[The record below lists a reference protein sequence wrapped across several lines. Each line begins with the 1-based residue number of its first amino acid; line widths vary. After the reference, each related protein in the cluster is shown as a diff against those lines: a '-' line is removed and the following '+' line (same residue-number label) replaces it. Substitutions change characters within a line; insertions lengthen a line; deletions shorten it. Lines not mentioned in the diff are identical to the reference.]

1 MSSVLTSFLV
11 GIGWDTSS
19 FDQGTKHIESS
30 MGSVKSSVLQTAASI
45 GTLTALTGA
54 GLKFAKSTSEIDN
67 FTRSIGVG
75 RSDLLAFGGAL
86 QGMGGD
92 ADSAIGILTSLEQK
106 RASILT
112 GETGWIAPAARAGI
126 DTNSILQAT
135 DSLDAVLRLSD
146 QFQQLSAQQ
155 RLNAADALGFDPA
168 TVAFL
173 SQGRDVVEAT
183 LNQYRDARPLVDGLT
198 EASRDLTQEWSRLEA
213 LAGGIGDKVQ
223 SKLIPA
229 ITQATTVVTEFLNA
243 NKQAIDAGIEKY
255 GTPENI
261 EAASVAAAGA
271 GVSTAG
277 AVAGSLLQRFGLT
290 GTGSLV
296 AGGARLAGG
305 VGIAYGVADIAS
317 REINNALIGYDWYR
331 EADRWLGQATM
342 NATGYSAVG
351 KWDFAP
357 EGDPRLGGMTRDSW
371 WDFGN
376 VYEGVSRE
384 SLYQFTAPD
393 SAWTPGYGSGPKP
406 QPTTINV
413 NATLEMDGKVLA
425 DKVLSVVSDSNQAAL
440 DDLQSTTER

>member
-11 GIGWDTSS
+11 GIGWDTSG

-92 ADSAIGILTSLEQK
+92 ADSAMGILTSLEQK

-112 GETGWIAPAARAGI
+112 GDTGWIPTAARAGI
-126 DTNSILQAT
+126 NTDDILQAS

-146 QFQQLSAQQ
+146 QFKNLSAQQ

-183 LNQYRDARPLVDGLT
+183 LNQYRGARPLVDGLT

-255 GTPENI
+255 GTPDNI
-261 EAASVAAAGA
+261 EAAGVAAAGA

-305 VGIAYGVADIAS
+305 AGVAYGVSDIAS
-317 REINNALIGYDWYR
+317 RFADEQLQQIPGYQELDAAFTRKAY
-331 EADRWLGQATM
+331 DV
-342 NATGYSAVG
+342 TG
-351 KWDFAP
+351 WDLS
-357 EGDPRLGGMTRDSW
+357 R
-371 WDFGN
+371 GN
-376 VYEGVSRE
+376 VYEGTARE
-384 SLYQFTAPD
+384 PLYQFTAPD

>member
-11 GIGWDTSS
+11 GIGWDTSG

-112 GETGWIAPAARAGI
+112 GDTGWIPTAARAGI
-126 DTNSILQAT
+126 DTNAILQAS

-146 QFQQLSAQQ
+146 QFQNLSAQQ

-198 EASRDLTQEWSRLEA
+198 EASRDLTQEWSQLEA

-261 EAASVAAAGA
+261 EAAGVAAAGA

-296 AGGARLAGG
+296 AGGARLVGG
-305 VGIAYGVADIAS
+305 AGIAYGVADIAS
-317 REINNALIGYDWYR
+317 RFADEQLQQIPGYQELDAAFTRKAY
-331 EADRWLGQATM
+331 DV
-342 NATGYSAVG
+342 TG
-351 KWDFAP
+351 WDLS
-357 EGDPRLGGMTRDSW
+357 R
-371 WDFGN
+371 GN

>member
-11 GIGWDTSS
+11 GIGWDTSG

-45 GTLTALTGA
+45 ATLSALTGA

-86 QGMGGD
+86 QGIGGD
-92 ADSAIGILTSLEQK
+92 ADAAMGVLTSLEQK

-126 DTNSILQAT
+126 DTNAILQAT
-135 DSLDAVLRLSD
+135 DSLDAILRLSD
-146 QFQQLSAQQ
+146 QFKNAAPQQ
-155 RLNAADALGFDPA
+155 RLNMADALGFDPA

-173 SQGRDVVEAT
+173 SQGRDVVSAT
-183 LNQYRDARPLVDGLT
+183 LDQYRDARPLVDGLT

-229 ITQATTVVTEFLNA
+229 ITQATTVVGDFLSA

-261 EAASVAAAGA
+261 ESASVAAAGA

-290 GTGSLV
+290 SVGSLV

-305 VGIAYGVADIAS
+305 VGIAYGVSDIAS
-317 REINNALIGYDWYR
+317 RFADEQLQQIPGYQELDAAFTRKAY
-331 EADRWLGQATM
+331 DV
-342 NATGYSAVG
+342 TG
-351 KWDFAP
+351 WDLS
-357 EGDPRLGGMTRDSW
+357 R
-371 WDFGN
+371 GN

-384 SLYQFTAPD
+384 SLFPD
-393 SAWTPGYGSGPKP
+393 MSTWMSGGFGMQATPARP
-406 QPTTINV
+406 QPTVVNV

-425 DKVLSVVSDSNQAAL
+425 EKVLSVVSDSNQAAL

>member
-11 GIGWDTSS
+11 GIGWDTSG

-30 MGSVKSSVLQTAASI
+30 MGSVKSSVLQAAASI

-92 ADSAIGILTSLEQK
+92 ADSAMGILTSLEQK

-112 GETGWIAPAARAGI
+112 GDTGWIAPAARAGI

-198 EASRDLTQEWSRLEA
+198 ESSRDLTQEWSRLEA

-271 GVSTAG
+271 GVSTVG

-305 VGIAYGVADIAS
+305 AGIAYGVADIAS
-317 REINNALIGYDWYR
+317 RFADEQLQQIPGYQELDAAFTRKVY
-331 EADRWLGQATM
+331 DV
-342 NATGYSAVG
+342 TG
-351 KWDFAP
+351 WDLS
-357 EGDPRLGGMTRDSW
+357 R
-371 WDFGN
+371 GN

>member
-11 GIGWDTSS
+11 GIGWDTSG

-296 AGGARLAGG
+296 AGGARLVGG
-305 VGIAYGVADIAS
+305 AGIAYGVADIAS
-317 REINNALIGYDWYR
+317 RFADEQLQQIPGYQELDAAFTRKAY
-331 EADRWLGQATM
+331 DV
-342 NATGYSAVG
+342 TG
-351 KWDFAP
+351 WDLS
-357 EGDPRLGGMTRDSW
+357 R
-371 WDFGN
+371 GN
-376 VYEGVSRE
+376 VYEGTARE
-384 SLYQFTAPD
+384 PLYQFTAPD

>member
-296 AGGARLAGG
+296 AGGARLVGG
-305 VGIAYGVADIAS
+305 AGIAYGVADIAS
-317 REINNALIGYDWYR
+317 RFADEQLQQIPGYQELDAAFTRKAY
-331 EADRWLGQATM
+331 DV
-342 NATGYSAVG
+342 TG
-351 KWDFAP
+351 WDLS
-357 EGDPRLGGMTRDSW
+357 R
-371 WDFGN
+371 GN

>member
-45 GTLTALTGA
+45 ATLSALTGA
-54 GLKFAKSTSEIDN
+54 GLRFAETTSQIDN

-261 EAASVAAAGA
+261 EAASVTAAGA

-296 AGGARLAGG
+296 AGGARLVGG
-305 VGIAYGVADIAS
+305 AGIAYGVADIAS
-317 REINNALIGYDWYR
+317 RFADEQLQQIPGYQELDAAFTRKAY
-331 EADRWLGQATM
+331 DV
-342 NATGYSAVG
+342 TG
-351 KWDFAP
+351 WDLS
-357 EGDPRLGGMTRDSW
+357 R
-371 WDFGN
+371 GN

>member
-11 GIGWDTSS
+11 GIGWDTSG

-92 ADSAIGILTSLEQK
+92 ADSAMGILTSLEQK

-112 GETGWIAPAARAGI
+112 GETGWIAPAASAGI

-243 NKQAIDAGIEKY
+243 NKKAIDAGIEKY

-271 GVSTAG
+271 GVSTVG

-305 VGIAYGVADIAS
+305 AGVAYGVSDIAS
-317 REINNALIGYDWYR
+317 RFADEQLQQVPGYQELDAAFTRKAY
-331 EADRWLGQATM
+331 DV
-342 NATGYSAVG
+342 TG
-351 KWDFAP
+351 WDLS
-357 EGDPRLGGMTRDSW
+357 R
-371 WDFGN
+371 GN
-376 VYEGVSRE
+376 VYEGTARE
-384 SLYQFTAPD
+384 PLYQFTAPD

>member
-11 GIGWDTSS
+11 GIGWDTSG

-75 RSDLLAFGGAL
+75 RSDLMAFGGAL

-296 AGGARLAGG
+296 AGGARLVGG
-305 VGIAYGVADIAS
+305 AGIAYGVADIAS
-317 REINNALIGYDWYR
+317 RFADEQLQQIPGYQELDAAFTRKAY
-331 EADRWLGQATM
+331 DV
-342 NATGYSAVG
+342 TGLDLS
-351 KWDFAP
+351 
-357 EGDPRLGGMTRDSW
+357 R
-371 WDFGN
+371 GN
-376 VYEGVSRE
+376 VYEGTARE
-384 SLYQFTAPD
+384 PLYQFTAPD
-393 SAWTPGYGSGPKP
+393 SAWTPGYASGPKP

>member
-1 MSSVLTSFLV
+1 MSSTLTNFLV

-45 GTLTALTGA
+45 ASVAALTGA
-54 GLKFAKSTSEIDN
+54 GVKFAKSTSEIDN

-92 ADSAIGILTSLEQK
+92 ADSAMGILTSLEQK

-112 GETGWIAPAARAGI
+112 GETGWIPTAARAGI
-126 DTNSILQAT
+126 NTDDILQAS

-146 QFQQLSAQQ
+146 QFQNLSAQQ

-198 EASRDLTQEWSRLEA
+198 EASRDLTQQWSRLEA

-243 NKQAIDAGIEKY
+243 NKEAIDAGIEKY

-261 EAASVAAAGA
+261 EAAGVAAAGA
-271 GVSTAG
+271 GVTTGG
-277 AVAGSLLQRFGLT
+277 AVAGSLLQRLGLT

-305 VGIAYGVADIAS
+305 AGIAYGVSDIAS
-317 REINNALIGYDWYR
+317 RFADEQLRQIPGYQELDAAFTRKVY
-331 EADRWLGQATM
+331 DV
-342 NATGYSAVG
+342 TG
-351 KWDFAP
+351 WDLS
-357 EGDPRLGGMTRDSW
+357 R
-371 WDFGN
+371 GN

-406 QPTTINV
+406 QPTVVTV

>member
-296 AGGARLAGG
+296 AGGARLVGG
-305 VGIAYGVADIAS
+305 AGIAYGVADIAS
-317 REINNALIGYDWYR
+317 RFADEQLQQIPGYQELDAAFTRKAY
-331 EADRWLGQATM
+331 DV
-342 NATGYSAVG
+342 TGLDLS
-351 KWDFAP
+351 
-357 EGDPRLGGMTRDSW
+357 R
-371 WDFGN
+371 GN

>member
-11 GIGWDTSS
+11 GIGWDTSN

-243 NKQAIDAGIEKY
+243 NKQAIDAGIDKY

-296 AGGARLAGG
+296 AGGARLVGG
-305 VGIAYGVADIAS
+305 AGIAYGVADIAS
-317 REINNALIGYDWYR
+317 RFADEQLQQIPGYQELDAAFTRKAY
-331 EADRWLGQATM
+331 DV
-342 NATGYSAVG
+342 TGLDLS
-351 KWDFAP
+351 
-357 EGDPRLGGMTRDSW
+357 R
-371 WDFGN
+371 GN
-376 VYEGVSRE
+376 VYEGTARE
-384 SLYQFTAPD
+384 PLYQFTAPD
-393 SAWTPGYGSGPKP
+393 SAWAPGYGSGPKP

>member
-11 GIGWDTSS
+11 GIGWDTSG

-30 MGSVKSSVLQTAASI
+30 MGSVKSSVLQAAASI

-92 ADSAIGILTSLEQK
+92 ADSAMGILTSLEQK

-112 GETGWIAPAARAGI
+112 GEMGWIAPAARAGI

-173 SQGRDVVEAT
+173 SQGRDVVDAT

-296 AGGARLAGG
+296 AGGSRLAGG
-305 VGIAYGVADIAS
+305 AGVAYGVSDIAS
-317 REINNALIGYDWYR
+317 RFADEQLQQIPGYQELDAAFTRKAY
-331 EADRWLGQATM
+331 DV
-342 NATGYSAVG
+342 TG
-351 KWDFAP
+351 WDLS
-357 EGDPRLGGMTRDSW
+357 R
-371 WDFGN
+371 GN

>member
-11 GIGWDTSS
+11 GIGWDTSG

-296 AGGARLAGG
+296 AGGARLVGG
-305 VGIAYGVADIAS
+305 AGIAYGVADIAS
-317 REINNALIGYDWYR
+317 RFADEQLQQIPGYQELDAAFTRKAY
-331 EADRWLGQATM
+331 DV
-342 NATGYSAVG
+342 TG
-351 KWDFAP
+351 WDLS
-357 EGDPRLGGMTRDSW
+357 R
-371 WDFGN
+371 GN

-393 SAWTPGYGSGPKP
+393 SAWTPGFGSGPKP

>member
-11 GIGWDTSS
+11 GIGWDTSG

-30 MGSVKSSVLQTAASI
+30 MGSVKSSVLQAAASI
-45 GTLTALTGA
+45 ATLSALTGA

-92 ADSAIGILTSLEQK
+92 ADSAMGILTSLEQK

-229 ITQATTVVTEFLNA
+229 ITKATTVATEFLNA

-271 GVSTAG
+271 GVSTVG

-305 VGIAYGVADIAS
+305 AGIAYGVSDIAS
-317 REINNALIGYDWYR
+317 RFADEQLQQIPGYQELDAAFTRKAY
-331 EADRWLGQATM
+331 DV
-342 NATGYSAVG
+342 TGLDLS
-351 KWDFAP
+351 
-357 EGDPRLGGMTRDSW
+357 R
-371 WDFGN
+371 GN

>member
-11 GIGWDTSS
+11 GIGWDTSG

-155 RLNAADALGFDPA
+155 RLNSADALGFDPA

-296 AGGARLAGG
+296 AGGARLVGG
-305 VGIAYGVADIAS
+305 AGIAYGVADIAS
-317 REINNALIGYDWYR
+317 RFADEQLQQIPGYQELDAAFTRKAY
-331 EADRWLGQATM
+331 DV
-342 NATGYSAVG
+342 TG
-351 KWDFAP
+351 WDLS
-357 EGDPRLGGMTRDSW
+357 R
-371 WDFGN
+371 GN
-376 VYEGVSRE
+376 VYEGTARE
-384 SLYQFTAPD
+384 PLYQFTAPD

>member
-11 GIGWDTSS
+11 GIGWDTSG

-45 GTLTALTGA
+45 ATLSALTGA

-92 ADSAIGILTSLEQK
+92 ADSAMGILTSLEQK

-271 GVSTAG
+271 GVSTVG

-305 VGIAYGVADIAS
+305 VGIAYGVSDIAARFADEQLQQIPGYQELDAAFTRKAYDVTGWDLS
-317 REINNALIGYDWYR
+317 R
-331 EADRWLGQATM
+331 
-342 NATGYSAVG
+342 
-351 KWDFAP
+351 
-357 EGDPRLGGMTRDSW
+357 
-371 WDFGN
+371 GN

-384 SLYQFTAPD
+384 SLYQFTSPD

>member
-11 GIGWDTSS
+11 GIGWDTSG

-92 ADSAIGILTSLEQK
+92 ADSAMGILTSLEQK

-305 VGIAYGVADIAS
+305 AGIAYGVSDIAS
-317 REINNALIGYDWYR
+317 RFADEQLQQIPGYQELDAAFTRKAY
-331 EADRWLGQATM
+331 DV
-342 NATGYSAVG
+342 TG
-351 KWDFAP
+351 WDLS
-357 EGDPRLGGMTRDSW
+357 R
-371 WDFGN
+371 GN

>member
-11 GIGWDTSS
+11 GIGWDTSG

-198 EASRDLTQEWSRLEA
+198 EASRDLTQEWSQLEA
-213 LAGGIGDKVQ
+213 LAGGIGDKIQ

-229 ITQATTVVTEFLNA
+229 ITDATGKVNEFLRA
-243 NKQAIDAGIEKY
+243 NKQAIDAGIDKY
-255 GTPENI
+255 VTPENV
-261 EAASVAAAGA
+261 EAAGVAAAGA

-296 AGGARLAGG
+296 AGGARLVGG
-305 VGIAYGVADIAS
+305 AGIAYGVADIAS
-317 REINNALIGYDWYR
+317 RFADEQLQQIPGYQELDAAFTRKAY
-331 EADRWLGQATM
+331 DV
-342 NATGYSAVG
+342 TG
-351 KWDFAP
+351 WDLS
-357 EGDPRLGGMTRDSW
+357 R
-371 WDFGN
+371 GN

>member
-11 GIGWDTSS
+11 GIGWDTSG

-229 ITQATTVVTEFLNA
+229 ITQATGKVNEFLTA

-261 EAASVAAAGA
+261 EAAGVAAAGA

-290 GTGSLV
+290 GTGSMV

-305 VGIAYGVADIAS
+305 VGIAYGVSDIAS
-317 REINNALIGYDWYR
+317 RFADEQLQQIPGYQELDAAFTRKAY
-331 EADRWLGQATM
+331 DV
-342 NATGYSAVG
+342 TGLDLS
-351 KWDFAP
+351 
-357 EGDPRLGGMTRDSW
+357 R
-371 WDFGN
+371 GN

-413 NATLEMDGKVLA
+413 NATLEIDGKVLA

>member
-11 GIGWDTSS
+11 GIGWDTSG

-45 GTLTALTGA
+45 ATLTALTGA

-92 ADSAIGILTSLEQK
+92 ADSAMGILTSLEQK

-112 GETGWIAPAARAGI
+112 GDTGWIPTAARAGI
-126 DTNSILQAT
+126 NTDDILQAS

-146 QFQQLSAQQ
+146 QFKNAAPQQ
-155 RLNAADALGFDPA
+155 RLNMADALGFDPA

-198 EASRDLTQEWSRLEA
+198 ESSRDLTQEWSRLEA

-229 ITQATTVVTEFLNA
+229 ITQATTVVGDFLSA
-243 NKQAIDAGIEKY
+243 NKQAIDAGIDKY

-261 EAASVAAAGA
+261 ESAGVAAAGA
-271 GVSTAG
+271 GVTTGG
-277 AVAGSLLQRFGLT
+277 AVVGSLLQRFGLT

-305 VGIAYGVADIAS
+305 AGIAYGVSDIAS
-317 REINNALIGYDWYR
+317 RFADEQLRQIPGYQELDAAFTRKAY
-331 EADRWLGQATM
+331 DV
-342 NATGYSAVG
+342 TG
-351 KWDFAP
+351 WDLS
-357 EGDPRLGGMTRDSW
+357 R
-371 WDFGN
+371 GN
-376 VYEGVSRE
+376 VYEGTARE
-384 SLYQFTAPD
+384 PLYQFTAPD

>member
-11 GIGWDTSS
+11 GIGWDTSG

-243 NKQAIDAGIEKY
+243 NKQAIDAGIDKY

-296 AGGARLAGG
+296 AGGARLVGG
-305 VGIAYGVADIAS
+305 AGIAYGVADIAS
-317 REINNALIGYDWYR
+317 RFADEQLQQIPGYQELDAAFTRKAY
-331 EADRWLGQATM
+331 DV
-342 NATGYSAVG
+342 TG
-351 KWDFAP
+351 WDLS
-357 EGDPRLGGMTRDSW
+357 R
-371 WDFGN
+371 GN

>member
-92 ADSAIGILTSLEQK
+92 ADSAMGILTSLEQK

-271 GVSTAG
+271 GVSTVG

-305 VGIAYGVADIAS
+305 AGVAYGVSDIAS
-317 REINNALIGYDWYR
+317 RFADEQLQQIPGYQELDAAFTRKAY
-331 EADRWLGQATM
+331 DV
-342 NATGYSAVG
+342 TG
-351 KWDFAP
+351 WDLS
-357 EGDPRLGGMTRDSW
+357 R
-371 WDFGN
+371 GN

>member
-11 GIGWDTSS
+11 GIGWDTSG

-112 GETGWIAPAARAGI
+112 GETGWIPTAARAGI
-126 DTNSILQAT
+126 DTNAILQAT

-183 LNQYRDARPLVDGLT
+183 LNQYRDARPPVDGLT

-296 AGGARLAGG
+296 AGGARLVGG
-305 VGIAYGVADIAS
+305 AGIAYGVADIAS
-317 REINNALIGYDWYR
+317 RFADEQLQQIPGYQELDAAFTRKAY
-331 EADRWLGQATM
+331 DV
-342 NATGYSAVG
+342 TGLDLS
-351 KWDFAP
+351 
-357 EGDPRLGGMTRDSW
+357 R
-371 WDFGN
+371 GN

>member
-11 GIGWDTSS
+11 GIGWDTSG

-30 MGSVKSSVLQTAASI
+30 MGSVKSSVLQAAASI

-92 ADSAIGILTSLEQK
+92 ADSAMGILTSLEQK

-229 ITQATTVVTEFLNA
+229 ITKATTVATEFLNA

-271 GVSTAG
+271 GVSTVG

-305 VGIAYGVADIAS
+305 AGIAYGVSDIAS
-317 REINNALIGYDWYR
+317 RFADEQLQQIPGYQELDAAFTRKAY
-331 EADRWLGQATM
+331 DV
-342 NATGYSAVG
+342 TG
-351 KWDFAP
+351 WDLS
-357 EGDPRLGGMTRDSW
+357 R
-371 WDFGN
+371 GN

>member
-11 GIGWDTSS
+11 GIGWDTSG

-135 DSLDAVLRLSD
+135 DPLDAVLRLSD

-213 LAGGIGDKVQ
+213 LVGGIGDKVQ

-229 ITQATTVVTEFLNA
+229 ITKATTVVTEFLNA

-305 VGIAYGVADIAS
+305 VGIAYGVSDIAARLIDEQLQQIPGYQESDAAFTRKAYDVTGWDLS
-317 REINNALIGYDWYR
+317 R
-331 EADRWLGQATM
+331 
-342 NATGYSAVG
+342 
-351 KWDFAP
+351 
-357 EGDPRLGGMTRDSW
+357 
-371 WDFGN
+371 GN
-376 VYEGVSRE
+376 VYEGTARE
-384 SLYQFTAPD
+384 PLYQFTAPD

>member
-45 GTLTALTGA
+45 ATLSALTGA
-54 GLKFAKSTSEIDN
+54 GLRFAETTSQIDN

-92 ADSAIGILTSLEQK
+92 ADSAMGILTSLEQK

-296 AGGARLAGG
+296 AGGARLVGG
-305 VGIAYGVADIAS
+305 AGIAYGVADIAS
-317 REINNALIGYDWYR
+317 RFADEQLQQIPGYQELDAAFTRKAY
-331 EADRWLGQATM
+331 DV
-342 NATGYSAVG
+342 TG
-351 KWDFAP
+351 WDLS
-357 EGDPRLGGMTRDSW
+357 R
-371 WDFGN
+371 GN

>member
-11 GIGWDTSS
+11 GIGWDTSG

-92 ADSAIGILTSLEQK
+92 ADSAMGILTSLEQK

-112 GETGWIAPAARAGI
+112 GDTGWIPTAARAGI
-126 DTNSILQAT
+126 NTDDILQAS

-146 QFQQLSAQQ
+146 QFKNLSAQQ

-183 LNQYRDARPLVDGLT
+183 LNQYRGARPLVDGLT

-255 GTPENI
+255 GTPDNI
-261 EAASVAAAGA
+261 EAAGVAAAGA

-305 VGIAYGVADIAS
+305 AGIAYGVSDIAS
-317 REINNALIGYDWYR
+317 RFADEQLQQIPGYQELDAAFTRKAY
-331 EADRWLGQATM
+331 DV
-342 NATGYSAVG
+342 TG
-351 KWDFAP
+351 WDLS
-357 EGDPRLGGMTRDSW
+357 R
-371 WDFGN
+371 GN
-376 VYEGVSRE
+376 VYEGIARE
-384 SLYQFTAPD
+384 SLFPD
-393 SAWTPGYGSGPKP
+393 MSTWMSGGFGMQATPARP

>member
-11 GIGWDTSS
+11 GIGWDTSG

-183 LNQYRDARPLVDGLT
+183 LNQYRDARPPVDGLT

-229 ITQATTVVTEFLNA
+229 ITDATGKVNEFLRA
-243 NKQAIDAGIEKY
+243 NKQAIDAGIDKY

-296 AGGARLAGG
+296 AGGARLVGG
-305 VGIAYGVADIAS
+305 AGIAYGVADIAS
-317 REINNALIGYDWYR
+317 RFADEQLQQIPGYQELDAAFTRKAY
-331 EADRWLGQATM
+331 DV
-342 NATGYSAVG
+342 TGLDLS
-351 KWDFAP
+351 
-357 EGDPRLGGMTRDSW
+357 R
-371 WDFGN
+371 GN
-376 VYEGVSRE
+376 VYEGTARE
-384 SLYQFTAPD
+384 PLYQFTAPD

-425 DKVLSVVSDSNQAAL
+425 DKVLSVVSDSNHAAL

>member
-11 GIGWDTSS
+11 GIGWDTSG

-92 ADSAIGILTSLEQK
+92 ADSAMGILTSLEQK

-112 GETGWIAPAARAGI
+112 GEMGWIAPAARAGI

-155 RLNAADALGFDPA
+155 RLNAADALGFAPA

-229 ITQATTVVTEFLNA
+229 ITKATTVATEFLNA

-271 GVSTAG
+271 GVSTVG

-305 VGIAYGVADIAS
+305 AGIAYGVSDIAS
-317 REINNALIGYDWYR
+317 RFADEQFRQIPGYQELDAAFTRKAY
-331 EADRWLGQATM
+331 DV
-342 NATGYSAVG
+342 TG
-351 KWDFAP
+351 WDLS
-357 EGDPRLGGMTRDSW
+357 R
-371 WDFGN
+371 GN

-393 SAWTPGYGSGPKP
+393 SAWTPGYGSGPKQ

>member
-1 MSSVLTSFLV
+1 
-11 GIGWDTSS
+11 
-19 FDQGTKHIESS
+19 
-30 MGSVKSSVLQTAASI
+30 
-45 GTLTALTGA
+45 
-54 GLKFAKSTSEIDN
+54 
-67 FTRSIGVG
+67 
-75 RSDLLAFGGAL
+75 L

-92 ADSAIGILTSLEQK
+92 ADSAMGILTSLEQK

-112 GETGWIAPAARAGI
+112 GYTGWIPTAARAGI
-126 DTNSILQAT
+126 NTDDILQAT

-146 QFQQLSAQQ
+146 QFQNLSAQQ

-173 SQGRDVVEAT
+173 SQGRDVVSAT
-183 LNQYRDARPLVDGLT
+183 LNQYRDARPPVDGLT

-229 ITQATTVVTEFLNA
+229 ITEATGIVNEFLTA
-243 NKQAIDAGIEKY
+243 NKEAIDAGIDKY

-261 EAASVAAAGA
+261 QSAGVVAAGA
-271 GVSTAG
+271 GVTTG
-277 AVAGSLLQRFGLT
+277 GVVAGSLLQRLGLT

-305 VGIAYGVADIAS
+305 AGIAYGVSDIVS
-317 REINNALIGYDWYR
+317 REIADLLGDYEWYKQN
-331 EADRWLGQATM
+331 DIWLSQQM
-342 NATGYSAVG
+342 LNATGYAAVRA
-351 KWDFAP
+351 WEFAP

-371 WDFGN
+371 WDFG
-376 VYEGVSRE
+376 
-384 SLYQFTAPD
+384 P
-393 SAWTPGYGSGPKP
+393 GSGFGMQPTPPRP

>member
-92 ADSAIGILTSLEQK
+92 ADSAMGILTSLEQK

-271 GVSTAG
+271 GVSTVG

-296 AGGARLAGG
+296 AGGARLVGGAG
-305 VGIAYGVADIAS
+305 VAYGVSDIAS
-317 REINNALIGYDWYR
+317 RFADEQLQQIPGYQELDAAFTRKAY
-331 EADRWLGQATM
+331 DV
-342 NATGYSAVG
+342 TG
-351 KWDFAP
+351 WDLS
-357 EGDPRLGGMTRDSW
+357 R
-371 WDFGN
+371 GN

-384 SLYQFTAPD
+384 SLYQFTPPD

>member
-11 GIGWDTSS
+11 GIGWDTSG

-30 MGSVKSSVLQTAASI
+30 MGSVKSSMLQTAASI

-243 NKQAIDAGIEKY
+243 NKQAIDAGIDKY

-296 AGGARLAGG
+296 AGGARLVGG
-305 VGIAYGVADIAS
+305 AGIAYGVADIAS
-317 REINNALIGYDWYR
+317 RFADEQLQQIPGYQELDAAFTRKAY
-331 EADRWLGQATM
+331 DV
-342 NATGYSAVG
+342 TGLDLS
-351 KWDFAP
+351 
-357 EGDPRLGGMTRDSW
+357 R
-371 WDFGN
+371 GN

>member
-11 GIGWDTSS
+11 GIGWDTSG

-92 ADSAIGILTSLEQK
+92 ADSAMGILTSLEQK

-229 ITQATTVVTEFLNA
+229 ITKATTVATEFLNA

-271 GVSTAG
+271 GVSTVG

-305 VGIAYGVADIAS
+305 AGIAYGVSDIAS
-317 REINNALIGYDWYR
+317 RFADEQLQQIPGYQELDAAFTRKAY
-331 EADRWLGQATM
+331 DV
-342 NATGYSAVG
+342 TGLDLS
-351 KWDFAP
+351 
-357 EGDPRLGGMTRDSW
+357 R
-371 WDFGN
+371 GN

>member
-11 GIGWDTSS
+11 GIGWDTSN

-45 GTLTALTGA
+45 ATLTAMTGA
-54 GLKFAKSTSEIDN
+54 GLKFAKTTSEIDN

-92 ADSAIGILTSLEQK
+92 ADSAMGILTSLEQK

-126 DTNSILQAT
+126 DTNAILQAT

-146 QFQQLSAQQ
+146 QFKNAAPQQ
-155 RLNAADALGFDPA
+155 RLNMADALGFDPA

-173 SQGRDVVEAT
+173 SQGRTVVEAT
-183 LNQYRDARPLVDGLT
+183 LNQYRDARPPVDGLV
-198 EASRDLTQEWSRLEA
+198 ESSRDLTQEWSRLEA
-213 LAGGIGDKVQ
+213 LAGGIGDKIQ

-229 ITQATTVVTEFLNA
+229 ITDVTSEVNEFLTANKNVINEGIDEHFGAIATSVALLAAGSTMGTIAKLATYIPAIGGGLSMAATAASSMAMLGAAGVVGWNVGTEIRESGVLDTVV
-243 NKQAIDAGIEKY
+243 QQIGY
-255 GTPENI
+255 ENYQQFFNYRMDQ
-261 EAASVAAAGA
+261 
-271 GVSTAG
+271 
-277 AVAGSLLQRFGLT
+277 LLGNNVTGMNPGEGPLFGLL
-290 GTGSLV
+290 S
-296 AGGARLAGG
+296 GGADAPG
-305 VGIAYGVADIAS
+305 
-317 REINNALIGYDWYR
+317 ALTSGW
-331 EADRWLGQATM
+331 GFQPT
-342 NATGYSAVG
+342 
-351 KWDFAP
+351 P
-357 EGDPRLGGMTRDSW
+357 PR
-371 WDFGN
+371 
-376 VYEGVSRE
+376 
-384 SLYQFTAPD
+384 
-393 SAWTPGYGSGPKP
+393 P

>member
-1 MSSVLTSFLV
+1 MSSTLTNFLV

-45 GTLTALTGA
+45 ATLSALTGA

-92 ADSAIGILTSLEQK
+92 ADSAMGILTSLEQK

-112 GETGWIAPAARAGI
+112 GDTGWIPTAARAGI
-126 DTNSILQAT
+126 NTDDILQAS

-146 QFQQLSAQQ
+146 QFKNAAPQQ
-155 RLNAADALGFDPA
+155 RLNMADALGFDPA

-183 LNQYRDARPLVDGLT
+183 LDQYRNARPLVDGLT

-261 EAASVAAAGA
+261 ESAGVAAAGA

-305 VGIAYGVADIAS
+305 AGIAYGVSDIAS
-317 REINNALIGYDWYR
+317 RFADEQLRQIPGYQELDAAFTRKAY
-331 EADRWLGQATM
+331 DV
-342 NATGYSAVG
+342 TG
-351 KWDFAP
+351 WDLS
-357 EGDPRLGGMTRDSW
+357 R
-371 WDFGN
+371 GN

>member
-11 GIGWDTSS
+11 GIGWDTSG

-229 ITQATTVVTEFLNA
+229 ITQATTVVTEFLRA
-243 NKQAIDAGIEKY
+243 NKQAIDAGIDKY

-296 AGGARLAGG
+296 AGGARLVGG
-305 VGIAYGVADIAS
+305 AGIAYGVADIAS
-317 REINNALIGYDWYR
+317 RFADEQLQQIPGYQELDAAFTRKAY
-331 EADRWLGQATM
+331 DV
-342 NATGYSAVG
+342 TGLDLS
-351 KWDFAP
+351 
-357 EGDPRLGGMTRDSW
+357 R
-371 WDFGN
+371 GN